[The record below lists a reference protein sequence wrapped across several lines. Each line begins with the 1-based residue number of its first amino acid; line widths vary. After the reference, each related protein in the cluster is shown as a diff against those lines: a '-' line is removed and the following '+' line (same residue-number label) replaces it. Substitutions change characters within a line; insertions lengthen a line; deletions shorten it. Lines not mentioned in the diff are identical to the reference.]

1 MYVMSDAKTIQAFV
15 TKPSET
21 EIHALITK
29 QTQDL
34 AEFDDHAI
42 DDLVN
47 FIIIQP
53 GDTFSSLI
61 GHLGIPPNSS
71 PWEFI
76 EEHCTCYEM
85 VVVLRSDGF
94 GAVIF
99 VPKAEGIDPDLIA
112 VCKQHALTTKGQ
124 AKP

>member
-15 TKPSET
+15 AEPSNT

-29 QTQDL
+29 QTKAL
-34 AEFDDHAI
+34 AEFDDYAI

-53 GDTFSSLI
+53 GDTFTTLCS
-61 GHLGIPPNSS
+61 HLGIPPNAR

-94 GAVIF
+94 GVVIF
-99 VPKAEGIDPDLIA
+99 VPKAEGINLDLLA
-112 VCKQHALTTKGQ
+112 MCKLHALPTNGQ
-124 AKP
+124 ATP